1 MTEDLTSIDGV
12 GSAIADE
19 LRDAGYTTA
28 DDVREATVD
37 ELADV
42 HLLGEA
48 SATAILEDEDD
59 VHGGRPSKFEQVK
72 DDLLEAAESFLN
84 LKQVANKGGV
94 SRSTLYKYL
103 DEHEEFS
110 DSFKRARARAAD
122 QLVQRALDPEDDIDT
137 TFARFLLE
145 RSFKFIKTERQEVD
159 LNADHSFDASE
170 GVTAEFVSYE
180 EAGNG
185 NK

>member
-1 MTEDLTSIDGV
+1 MTEDDICGEEKNDGEPC
-12 GSAIADE
+12 D
-19 LRDAGYTTA
+19 YTPKY
-28 DDVREATVD
+28 DDGKCGIHTTCTD
-37 ELADV
+37 TDP
-42 HLLGEA
+42 
-48 SATAILEDEDD
+48 
-59 VHGGRPSKFEQVK
+59 GGRPSKFDDVK
-72 DDLLEAAESFLN
+72 DDLLNAADGYIN

-94 SRSTLYKYL
+94 SRSTLYQYL

-110 DSFKRARARAAD
+110 DSFKRARGAAAD
-122 QLVQRALDPEDDIDT
+122 RLVQRALDPGDEIDT

-180 EAGNG
+180 EATDGDT
-185 NK
+185 